1 MAVLI
6 PDWYVPDLTVRMGL
20 YRRIAWLKDAN
31 EIEQTAAEMI
41 DRFGPIPSE
50 AENLLEVVKIK
61 QLCRRAGISKLDAG
75 PKGAVVQFLND
86 QVRDPAK
93 MVDWITAQ
101 KGTAKLRPDHKLVFS
116 RSWDTPKER
125 MKGLEYLAG
134 ELAKVNAA
142 DA

>member
-20 YRRIAWLKDAN
+20 YRRIAWLKEAD
-31 EIEQTAAEMI
+31 EIEQIAAELI
-41 DRFGPIPSE
+41 DRFGPIPAE

-61 QLCRRAGISKLDAG
+61 QHCRRAGIAKLDAG
-75 PKGAVVQFLND
+75 PKGAVLQFLND

-93 MVDWITAQ
+93 LVEWLTAQ

-116 RSWDTPKER
+116 RIWETPKER
-125 MKGLEYLAG
+125 MQGLAYLSR
-134 ELAKVNAA
+134 ELAIVNGAA
-142 DA
+142 